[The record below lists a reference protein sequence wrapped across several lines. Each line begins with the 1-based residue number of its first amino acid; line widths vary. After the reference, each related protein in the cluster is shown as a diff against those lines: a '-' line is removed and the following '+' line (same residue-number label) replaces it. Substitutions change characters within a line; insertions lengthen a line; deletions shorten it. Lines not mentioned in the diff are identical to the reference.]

1 MKEVIKLEIESIRE
15 KIKFYRNVFLA
26 LLIGIVSSVYN
37 LFSQNSENIKLY
49 GMLYFGVFVVVGL
62 FIKLKILDDE
72 EQSLI
77 DKYERI
83 ENDNI

>member
-1 MKEVIKLEIESIRE
+1 M
-15 KIKFYRNVFLA
+15 
-26 LLIGIVSSVYN
+26 IGIVSSVYN
-37 LFSQNSENIKLY
+37 LFAQNSENIKLY
-49 GMLYFGVFVVVGL
+49 GMIYFGVFVVVGL

-77 DKYERI
+77 DKYERV